1 MHWSFSSIDRIL
13 IIALVLTLSIFKSIF
28 ELIRPL
34 ILKLLP
40 SRAAL
45 QISMRPV
52 NALFCTSSCFLF
64 SLSLLSAVRHIS
76 FVNEQQQQ
84 ADDSTR
90 SPSNVSHSLSLCLCL
105 QPHDV
110 WSLCIPQCH
119 WRGWLMFG
127 AAADVCRCL
136 FVSVPDTFPLVHTS
150 ITDWLD
156 HVVCHLSQWPAAC
169 MDLSLLFKNP
179 DLSHM
184 TVLLNRRQILL
195 HPRVKPLTDLASCI
209 HWCIVAIIA

>member
-1 MHWSFSSIDRIL
+1 MHWSFSSSIDRIL

-52 NALFCTSSCFLF
+52 NALFCTSSCFSF
-64 SLSLLSAVRHIS
+64 SLCLLSAAVRHIS

-84 ADDSTR
+84 AEDSTR

-127 AAADVCRCL
+127 ECSGGWCL
-136 FVSVPDTFPLVHTS
+136 PLPLRVSTWHVPSGTH
-150 ITDWLD
+150 IHNWLTGSCCLPPIS
-156 HVVCHLSQWPAAC
+156 V
-169 MDLSLLFKNP
+169 
-179 DLSHM
+179 
-184 TVLLNRRQILL
+184 
-195 HPRVKPLTDLASCI
+195 ASCLYGSEP
-209 HWCIVAIIA
+209 AL